1 MQMSRNELFRR
12 YALFLCSVFV
22 NAFGISVITK
32 AMLGTSAISSVPFVL
47 SLFTP
52 YTMGQYTI
60 GLNILFIL
68 LEMTMMKKKEIVMKR
83 YELISQIPVGF
94 CFGLFMDISLYNLL
108 AWLSPGYYLAQIVT
122 LFAGCFI
129 LGLGI
134 SLEVK
139 ANVAVVAGEY
149 LVQVFAKFVNKEF
162 GFIKVCF
169 DVSLVLI
176 ACALSVAFLTDIEG
190 VREGTV
196 IAALVVGPISHWL
209 LPCWKIFDSWL
220 RPVQSCQAAYIDN
233 QPIIITIARE
243 YGSGGRLLEKMLA
256 ERLNIKFYDKKL
268 IAMVANDSRFSPKYI
283 AENEQKVSS
292 NYLLNIILQDYE
304 APMEKSLS
312 SADTLFVSQSRV
324 IRKVA
329 KEQSCV
335 IIGRCAD
342 YILKDLPKV
351 SIIKVFCYT
360 DMEDAV
366 KRCRA
371 EYHIATENVE
381 AEIKQINRSRI
392 NHYQYYTN
400 QKWGDPHN
408 YDLMINTGNMTLA
421 MACDII
427 VHLYQNKM
435 SNQAISILLNLT
447 IC

>member
-1 MQMSRNELFRR
+1 MKAIHLRNFKNIQMIRNELFRR

-60 GLNILFIL
+60 YLNLFFIL
-68 LEMTMMKKKEIVMKR
+68 LEMLMMKKKEIVMKR

-94 CFGLFMDISLYNLL
+94 CFGLFIDISMNYLL
-108 AWLSPGYYLAQIVT
+108 VWLSPDYYLAQIVA
-122 LFAGCFI
+122 LLVGCFI

-139 ANVAVVAGEY
+139 ANVSMVAGEY
-149 LVQVFAKFVNKEF
+149 LVQVIAKFVHKEF

-176 ACALSVAFLTDIEG
+176 ACVLSATFLSNIEG

-196 IAALVVGPISHWL
+196 IAALAVGPISHLL
-209 LPCWKIFDSWL
+209 LPYWRIFDSWL
-220 RPVQSCQAAYIDN
+220 QPIQPYQASYTDN

-243 YGSGGRLLEKMLA
+243 YGSGGHLLGKMLA
-256 ERLNIKFYDKKL
+256 ERLNIKFYDKEL
-268 IAMVANDSRFSPKYI
+268 ISMVANDSHFSPKYI

-292 NYLLNIILQDYE
+292 NYLLSIILQDYE
-304 APMEKSLS
+304 APIEKSLS

-324 IRKVA
+324 IRKIA

-342 YILKDLPKV
+342 YILKDFPKA

-360 DMEDAV
+360 DMEDALP
-366 KRCRA
+366 
-371 EYHIATENVE
+371 
-381 AEIKQINRSRI
+381 
-392 NHYQYYTN
+392 
-400 QKWGDPHN
+400 D
-408 YDLMINTGNMTLA
+408 
-421 MACDII
+421 
-427 VHLYQNKM
+427 
-435 SNQAISILLNLT
+435 
-447 IC
+447 